1 MMDKDLALLHEKI
14 DFLTEQFEVQQ
25 RQKDAFDE
33 LKQDLI
39 PIANHLIKLSID
51 ELEEIGTDFEL
62 EDLLFLLKR
71 VLRNT
76 RMWVSLLDRLESAID
91 VADEATLLG
100 KQVFRNAVETLDT
113 MERDGYFKFARGGWY
128 VLDRIVAEFSE
139 EDLHVLGDNIVN
151 ILNIVR
157 SLTQPEILTL
167 ANNALDS
174 LQVDTHENG
183 KPPSTIALVR
193 QLSDP
198 KVRIGLSKM
207 LKLVGSL
214 AEDSPEE
221 HKKITKDQAN
231 NHKRRL

>member
-1 MMDKDLALLHEKI
+1 MDKDLALLHQKI
-14 DFLTEQFEVQQ
+14 DFLTEQFEAQQ
-25 RQKDAFDE
+25 RQREAFDE

-39 PIANHLIKLSID
+39 PITNHIIRLSID

-62 EDLLFLLKR
+62 EDLLFLLKQF
-71 VLRNT
+71 LRNT
-76 RMWVSLLDRLESAID
+76 HLWMNLLERLEAVMD
-91 VADEATLLG
+91 LADEASLLG
-100 KQVFRNAVETLDT
+100 KQVFANTVDTLDQL
-113 MERDGYFKFARGGWY
+113 EQDGYFAFARGGY
-128 VLDRIVAEFSE
+128 YILERIVTEFSE

-157 SLTQPEILTL
+157 SLTQPEVLTL

-183 KPPSTIALVR
+183 KPPSTVALVR

-207 LKLVGSL
+207 LKMVSSL
-214 AEDSPEE
+214 AEDSPVE
-221 HKKITKDQAN
+221 HKN
-231 NHKRRL
+231 

>member
-1 MMDKDLALLHEKI
+1 MDKDLALLHQKI
-14 DFLTEQFEVQQ
+14 DFLTEQFEAQQ
-25 RQKDAFDE
+25 RQREAFDE

-39 PIANHLIKLSID
+39 PITNHIIRLSIN

-62 EDLLFLLKR
+62 EDLLFLLKQF
-71 VLRNT
+71 LRNT
-76 RMWVSLLDRLESAID
+76 HLWMNLLERLEAVMD
-91 VADEATLLG
+91 LADEASLLG
-100 KQVFRNAVETLDT
+100 KQVFANTVDTLDQL
-113 MERDGYFKFARGGWY
+113 EQDGYFAFARGGY
-128 VLDRIVAEFSE
+128 YILDRIVTEFSE

-157 SLTQPEILTL
+157 SLTQPEVLTL

-183 KPPSTIALVR
+183 KPPSTVALVR

-207 LKLVGSL
+207 LKMVSSL
-214 AEDSPEE
+214 AEDSPVE
-221 HKKITKDQAN
+221 HKN
-231 NHKRRL
+231 

>member
-1 MMDKDLALLHEKI
+1 MDKDLALLHQKI
-14 DFLTEQFEVQQ
+14 DFLTEQFESQQ
-25 RQKDAFDE
+25 RQREAFDE

-39 PIANHLIKLSID
+39 PITNHMIKLSIN

-62 EDLLFLLKR
+62 EDLLFLLKQF
-71 VLRNT
+71 LRNT
-76 RMWVSLLDRLESAID
+76 HLWMNLLERLEAVMD
-91 VADEATLLG
+91 LADEASLLG
-100 KQVFRNAVETLDT
+100 KQVFANTVDTLDQL
-113 MERDGYFKFARGGWY
+113 EQDGYFAFARGGY
-128 VLDRIVAEFSE
+128 YILERIVTEFSE

-157 SLTQPEILTL
+157 SLTQPEVLTL

-183 KPPSTIALVR
+183 KPPSTVALVR

-207 LKLVGSL
+207 LKMVSSL
-214 AEDSPEE
+214 AEDSPVE
-221 HKKITKDQAN
+221 HKN
-231 NHKRRL
+231 

>member
-1 MMDKDLALLHEKI
+1 MDKDLALLHQKI
-14 DFLTEQFEVQQ
+14 DFLTEQFESQQ
-25 RQKDAFDE
+25 RQREAFDE

-39 PIANHLIKLSID
+39 PITNHMIKLSIN

-62 EDLLFLLKR
+62 EDLLFLLKQF
-71 VLRNT
+71 LRNT
-76 RMWVSLLDRLESAID
+76 HLWMNLLERLEAVMD
-91 VADEATLLG
+91 LADEASLLG
-100 KQVFRNAVETLDT
+100 KQVFANTVDTLDQL
-113 MERDGYFKFARGGWY
+113 EQDGYFTFARGGY
-128 VLDRIVAEFSE
+128 YILERIVTEFSE

-157 SLTQPEILTL
+157 SLTQPEVLTL

-183 KPPSTIALVR
+183 KPPSTVALVR

-207 LKLVGSL
+207 LKMVSSL
-214 AEDSPEE
+214 AEDSPVE
-221 HKKITKDQAN
+221 HKN
-231 NHKRRL
+231 